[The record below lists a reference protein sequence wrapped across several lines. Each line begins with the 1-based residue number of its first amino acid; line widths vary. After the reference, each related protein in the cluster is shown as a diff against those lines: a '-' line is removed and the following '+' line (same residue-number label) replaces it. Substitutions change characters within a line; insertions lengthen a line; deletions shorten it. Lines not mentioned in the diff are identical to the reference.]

1 MKSQEKQFPPS
12 QMLRVP
18 TVLIPVVKELARLH
32 REGHTKALLQGLQD
46 LIANLDSNSDIDFG
60 TDSEAVRQLVE
71 RVEELE
77 SRLADSDLPPAAALR
92 YRSTDSKS
100 IAKLEKS
107 LGSLEQKLEAVTLKL
122 TILESAVVQKQYG
135 QRKGYRTPYNNP
147 YVPQALELQPFTEEN
162 LARRLAVD
170 VSTLIKQRKSL
181 SEVEFEKWSRGRDT
195 SKTGWRYKDDGLY
208 HPISQ

>member
-1 MKSQEKQFPPS
+1 
-12 QMLRVP
+12 MLRVP

-32 REGHTKALLQGLQD
+32 REGLTIALLQGLQE

-60 TDSEAVRQLVE
+60 TDSEVKQLAL

-77 SRLADSDLPPAAALR
+77 SRLADSNRD
-92 YRSTDSKS
+92 TDNQSS
-100 IAKLEKS
+100 AKLEKS

-122 TILESAVVQKQYG
+122 AILESAVVQKQYG
-135 QRKGYRTPYNNP
+135 QRKAYRTPYNNP

-181 SEVEFEKWSRGRDT
+181 SESEFEKWSRGRDT

>member
-1 MKSQEKQFPPS
+1 MKSPSKQSPPS

-32 REGHTKALLQGLQD
+32 REGLTIALLMGLQE
-46 LIANLDSNSDIDFG
+46 LIANLDSNSDIDFEG
-60 TDSEAVRQLVE
+60 NSEAVKQLAL
-71 RVEELE
+71 RVEKLE
-77 SRLADSDLPPAAALR
+77 SRLADSNRDTDNQ
-92 YRSTDSKS
+92 ST
-100 IAKLEKS
+100 AKLEKS

-122 TILESAVVQKQYG
+122 AILESAVVQKQYG

-170 VSTLIKQRKSL
+170 VSTLIKQRKNL

-208 HPISQ
+208 HPIGQ

>member
-1 MKSQEKQFPPS
+1 MKSPSKQSPPS

-46 LIANLDSNSDIDFG
+46 LITNIDSNSDSDFG

-77 SRLADSDLPPAAALR
+77 SRLTDLNR
-92 YRSTDSKS
+92 DTDSKS

-107 LGSLEQKLEAVTLKL
+107 LGSLEQKLEAVTLKI
-122 TILESAVVQKQYG
+122 TILEGAVVQKQYG

-147 YVPQALELQPFTEEN
+147 YVVQQPLELQPFTEEN
-162 LARRLAVD
+162 LARRLAVE
-170 VSTLIKQRKSL
+170 VSTLIKQRKNL

>member
-1 MKSQEKQFPPS
+1 M
-12 QMLRVP
+12 
-18 TVLIPVVKELARLH
+18 ARFIKTNL
-32 REGHTKALLQGLQD
+32 KGLQD
-46 LIANLDSNSDIDFG
+46 LIANIDSNSDIDYEG
-60 TDSEAVRQLVE
+60 NSEAVRQLAE

-77 SRLADSDLPPAAALR
+77 SRLADSD
-92 YRSTDSKS
+92 SDTDSKS

-107 LGSLEQKLEAVTLKL
+107 LSSLEQKLEAVTLKL

-147 YVPQALELQPFTEEN
+147 YVVQQALELQPFTEEN
-162 LARRLAVD
+162 LARRLAVE
-170 VSTLIKQRKSL
+170 VSTLIKQRKNL

-208 HPISQ
+208 HPIGQ

>member
-1 MKSQEKQFPPS
+1 
-12 QMLRVP
+12 MLRVP

-46 LIANLDSNSDIDFG
+46 LITNIDSNSDSDFG

-77 SRLADSDLPPAAALR
+77 SRLTDLNR
-92 YRSTDSKS
+92 DTDSKS

-107 LGSLEQKLEAVTLKL
+107 LGSLEQKLEAVTLKI
-122 TILESAVVQKQYG
+122 TILEGAVVQKQYG

-147 YVPQALELQPFTEEN
+147 YVVQQPLELQPFTEEN
-162 LARRLAVD
+162 LARRLAVE
-170 VSTLIKQRKSL
+170 VSTLIKQRKNL